1 MIGDKLNSIVKDLK
15 VIGSDLVHLFSHLEV
30 LIADCILFWKDI
42 KSLKKKVEKRLKA
55 LRKKL

>member
-15 VIGSDLVHLFSHLEV
+15 VIGSDLVHLLAHIRI
-30 LIADCILFWKDI
+30 LITDCILFWKDI
-42 KSLKKKVEKRLKA
+42 QKIKKDVEKKLKA